1 MRIFLVFLCFFTVQL
16 NAQDSLSIA
25 PRFPEDWAGVWKG
38 DLNIWNA
45 KGLSTTIPMTID
57 ILPIDTSTTGRYTF
71 GLTYGSKNEDW
82 RPYELVP
89 VKPELGLWRVDEKN
103 TIVMESFLLGPKFL
117 CWFVVAGERSTRILC
132 TYERLDAETMAFE
145 VIAGTEA
152 PASTTGKSKHEGED
166 IPEVKTYPVNGFQRA
181 LLKRQK

>member
-1 MRIFLVFLCFFTVQL
+1 MRTALVFLCFFTAQL
-16 NAQDSLSIA
+16 NAQDSLSVA
-25 PRFPEDWAGVWKG
+25 PRFPEDWAGIWKG

-45 KGLSTTIPMTID
+45 KGLSTTVSMTID

-71 GLTYGSKNEDW
+71 GLTYGSKSEDW

-103 TIVMESFLLGPKFL
+103 TIVMESYLLGPKFL

-145 VIAGTEA
+145 VIAGPES
-152 PASTTGKSKHEGED
+152 PASTTGNAKHEGED
-166 IPEVKTYPVNGFQRA
+166 IPEVKTYPVSGFQRA
-181 LLKRQK
+181 ILKRQK